1 MIKSTLVKDW
11 VPSWQGLACKYR
23 SGSIMMAE
31 QEQVRAVE
39 INGTITSGT
48 RYWYE
53 VLIDG
58 KQFIYTNK
66 GFTMYIVPE
75 HAPQVSQN
83 VWAVPTNG
91 SVRKGGETDR

>member
-23 SGSIMMAE
+23 SGSLMMAE

-39 INGTITSGT
+39 IGGTITSGT

-53 VLIDG
+53 TFIDG

-75 HAPQVSQN
+75 QAPQVSQN
-83 VWAVPTNG
+83 VGAVPTNG
-91 SVRKGGETDR
+91 NVKKGDENDR

>member
-39 INGTITSGT
+39 IDGTITSGT
-48 RYWYE
+48 KYWYE

-58 KQFIYTNK
+58 EWFIRINK
-66 GFTMYIVPE
+66 GFVMYVIPRQ
-75 HAPQVSQN
+75 APQVSQS
-83 VWAVPTNG
+83 VGIAPTNG
-91 SVRKGGETDR
+91 SVRKGDEDDR